1 MYYMIKIRIFT
12 DFHKATDDPTSN
24 YLESSG
30 MKLDPDYNKTFCF
43 TSGDDYTHVILLN
56 CPTPNISHIPKK
68 NVIGIAME
76 PVQFLRGFAPICP
89 SVKLKD
95 FIEYVQK
102 YVGKYYVGDQ
112 FDLPKPFIERCR
124 YRNSSIQMV
133 PYPEK
138 KKIMSIMIS
147 NKVSAPGHKYRHM
160 LVLEILKH
168 NLPVDIYGRGC
179 VYYKQY
185 DVRFKGFF
193 KDNEPYEDYKFHI
206 AIENFESNH
215 YFTEKIINPL
225 LLNCS
230 PIYLGC
236 RNIDEYFPD
245 VVIKLNGDIEHDI
258 KLIKSICDSHE
269 KYQKQI
275 DIDKIQKTISIKN
288 LINEFT
294 N

>member
-1 MYYMIKIRIFT
+1 MIKIRIFT
-12 DFHKATDDPTSN
+12 DFHKATDDPTSK

-43 TSGDDYTHVILLN
+43 TSGDDYTHVILFN
-56 CPTPNISHIPKK
+56 CPIPNISHIPKK

-76 PVQFLRGFAPICP
+76 PVQFLKGFAQITP

-95 FIEYVQK
+95 FIKYAQQ
-102 YVGKYYVGDQ
+102 YVGKFYVGDQ
-112 FDLPKPFIERCR
+112 FDLPEPFLQGCR
-124 YRNSSIQMV
+124 YCSSSIHMI
-133 PYPEK
+133 PYPTK
-138 KKIMSIMIS
+138 SKIMSIMIS
-147 NKVSAPGHKYRHM
+147 NKIFAPGHKYRHM
-160 LVLEILKH
+160 LVREILKH

-179 VYYKQY
+179 MYYKQE
-185 DVRFKGFF
+185 DARFKGLF
-193 KDNEPYEDYKFHI
+193 KQNEPYEDYKFHI

-215 YFTEKIINPL
+215 YFSEKIINPL

-245 VVIKLNGDIEHDI
+245 VVIRLNGDVEHDI

-275 DIDKIQKTISIKN
+275 DIEKIRKTISIKN